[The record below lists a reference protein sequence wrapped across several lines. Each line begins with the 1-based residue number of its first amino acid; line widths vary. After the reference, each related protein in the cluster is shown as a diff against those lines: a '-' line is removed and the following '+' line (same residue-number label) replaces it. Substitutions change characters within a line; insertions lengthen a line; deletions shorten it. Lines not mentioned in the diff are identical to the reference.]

1 MKCLCGAE
9 SMSILVVKQ
18 LHKRFDGIIAVNDLS
33 LAVNKNEI
41 FAIIGP
47 NGAGKTTAFNLIS
60 GVLKADGGTILFKG
74 EPILGL
80 KPHEIAQR
88 GMVRTFQTVNLFDN
102 MSVIDNVKVGCHKNA
117 NARSE
122 ILAAAFRTPGFKKE
136 EARIT
141 AISMEALRSIGLAQR
156 AHEMS
161 GNLPFGQQRL
171 LEIARALS
179 GDPEMLLMDEPAAGL
194 NAHETS
200 ELASLILKL
209 RDEGITIVIIE
220 HDMELVMEISD
231 RIIVLDQG
239 KKIAEGQP
247 SAIQSNKR
255 VIAAYLGEE
264 C

>member
-1 MKCLCGAE
+1 
-9 SMSILVVKQ
+9 MSILVVKQ
-18 LHKRFDGIIAVNDLS
+18 LHKRFDGIIAVKDLS

-47 NGAGKTTAFNLIS
+47 NGAGKTTTFNLIS
-60 GVLKADGGTILFKG
+60 GVLKADGGTVSFKG

-80 KPHEIAQR
+80 KPHDIAQR

-117 NARSE
+117 RSE
-122 ILAAAFRTPGFKKE
+122 ILAAAFRTPGFKAE

-141 AISMEALRSIGLAQR
+141 ASSMEALRSIGLAQR

-231 RIIVLDQG
+231 CIIVLDQG